1 VRASS
6 APPRS
11 ASGSSSADG
20 AAVAGITIY
29 RSAILPGWIDYNGHL
44 RDAYYVVV
52 LSDAIDALMERVG
65 IDAAYRA
72 RTRNTLYSL
81 EMHMHWLE
89 EVKAQDTLEID
100 ALVLGADQK
109 RLHVGC
115 DVRIARR
122 PQPVATAEFMLLH
135 VHQGEQPGA
144 APFPAEVQAAIERL
158 RAAADGATWP
168 GPRSR
173 ELALKKR

>member
-1 VRASS
+1 M
-6 APPRS
+6 
-11 ASGSSSADG
+11 
-20 AAVAGITIY
+20 AAVRIHRA
-29 RSAILPGWIDYNGHL
+29 AIRAEWIDYNGHL

-52 LSDAIDALMERVG
+52 LSDAIDALMERIG

-89 EVKAQDTLEID
+89 EVKAHETLEVD
-100 ALVLGADQK
+100 VVVLGADQK

-115 DVRIARR
+115 DVRVARH

-135 VHQGEQPGA
+135 VHQGEKPGA
-144 APFPAEVQAAIERL
+144 APFPPPIQAAVDRL
-158 RAAADGATWP
+158 RAEADGAGWA

-173 ELALKKR
+173 ELALKRR

>member
-1 VRASS
+1 M
-6 APPRS
+6 
-11 ASGSSSADG
+11 
-20 AAVAGITIY
+20 AGMTIY
-29 RSAILPGWIDYNGHL
+29 RSAVQPEWIDYNGHL

-89 EVKAQDTLEID
+89 EVKAADTLEID
-100 ALVLGADQK
+100 AYVLGADQK
-109 RLHVGC
+109 RLHIGC
-115 DVRIARR
+115 DVRIARH
-122 PQPVATAEFMLLH
+122 PEPAATAEFMLLH
-135 VHQGEQPGA
+135 VHQGEKPGA

-158 RAAADGATWP
+158 RAAADGAAWP

>member
-1 VRASS
+1 M
-6 APPRS
+6 
-11 ASGSSSADG
+11 
-20 AAVAGITIY
+20 AGITIY
-29 RSAILPGWIDYNGHL
+29 RSAVQPGWIDYNGHL

-52 LSDAIDALMERVG
+52 LSEAIDALMERVG

-89 EVKAQDTLEID
+89 EVKAGDTLEID
-100 ALVLGADQK
+100 AVVLGADLK
-109 RLHVGC
+109 RLHIGC
-115 DVRIARR
+115 DVRIARH
-122 PQPVATAEFMLLH
+122 PEPVATAEFMLLH
-135 VHQGEQPGA
+135 VHQGEKPGA
-144 APFPAEVQAAIERL
+144 APFPAEVQEAIERL
-158 RAAADGATWP
+158 RAAADGAAWP

>member
-1 VRASS
+1 M
-6 APPRS
+6 
-11 ASGSSSADG
+11 
-20 AAVAGITIY
+20 AGITIC
-29 RSAILPGWIDYNGHL
+29 RSAVQPGWIDYNGHL

-52 LSDAIDALMERVG
+52 LSEAIDALMDRIG

-89 EVKAQDTLEID
+89 EVKAQDTLEIV
-100 ALVLGADQK
+100 AWLLAADQK
-109 RLHVGC
+109 RLHIGC
-115 DVRIARR
+115 DVRTARHAR
-122 PQPVATAEFMLLH
+122 PAATAEFVLLH
-135 VHQGEQPGA
+135 VQQGEQPAA
-144 APFPAEVQAAIERL
+144 APFPAEIQAAIERL
-158 RAAADGATWP
+158 RAAADGAAWP

>member
-1 VRASS
+1 M
-6 APPRS
+6 
-11 ASGSSSADG
+11 
-20 AAVAGITIY
+20 AGTTIF
-29 RSAILPGWIDYNGHL
+29 RSAIRPEWIDYNGHL

-52 LSDAIDALMERVG
+52 LSDAIDALMDRVG
-65 IDAAYRA
+65 IDAAYRE

-89 EVKAQDTLEID
+89 EVKADDALEIVGY
-100 ALVLGADQK
+100 VLAADTK
-109 RLHVGC
+109 RLHIGC

-122 PQPVATAEFMLLH
+122 EAPVATAEFVLLH
-135 VHQGEQPGA
+135 VHQGDKPSA
-144 APFPAEVQAAIERL
+144 ATFPPDVQAAIERL
-158 RAAADGATWP
+158 RVEADGSAWP

>member
-1 VRASS
+1 M
-6 APPRS
+6 PGIPIHRS
-11 ASGSSSADG
+11 P
-20 AAVAGITIY
+20 V
-29 RSAILPGWIDYNGHL
+29 LPAWIDYNGHL

-89 EVKAQDTLEID
+89 EVKSDDTLEID
-100 ALVLGADQK
+100 VHLLGADAK

-115 DVRIARR
+115 DVRIARH
-122 PQPVATAEFMLLH
+122 PAPVATAEFMLLH
-135 VHQGEQPGA
+135 VHQGEKPA
-144 APFPAEVQAAIERL
+144 ATPFPAEIAAGIERL
-158 RAAADGATWP
+158 RATGSEWT
-168 GPRSR
+168 GPKSR

>member
-1 VRASS
+1 M
-6 APPRS
+6 
-11 ASGSSSADG
+11 
-20 AAVAGITIY
+20 AGTTIF
-29 RSAILPGWIDYNGHL
+29 RSAIRPEWIDYNGHL

-52 LSDAIDALMERVG
+52 LSEAIDALMDRIG
-65 IDAAYRA
+65 IDAAYRE

-89 EVKAQDTLEID
+89 EVKADDELEIVAHLLASD
-100 ALVLGADQK
+100 AK
-109 RLHVGC
+109 RLHLGC

-122 PQPVATAEFMLLH
+122 PAPVATAEFMLLH
-135 VHQGEQPGA
+135 VHQGEQPSA
-144 APFPAEVQAAIERL
+144 ATFPPEIQAAIERL
-158 RAAADGATWP
+158 RAAGNGSAWP

>member
-1 VRASS
+1 M
-6 APPRS
+6 
-11 ASGSSSADG
+11 
-20 AAVAGITIY
+20 AGTPIY
-29 RSAILPGWIDYNGHL
+29 RSAIQPGWIDYNGHL

-65 IDAAYRA
+65 IGADYRA
-72 RTRNTLYSL
+72 RTRNTLYTL

-89 EVKAQDTLEID
+89 EVKAADTLEID
-100 ALVLGADQK
+100 ALVLAADQK
-109 RLHVGC
+109 RLHIGC
-115 DVRIARR
+115 DVRIARQ

-135 VHQGEQPGA
+135 VHQGERPGA
-144 APFPAEVQAAIERL
+144 APFPPEVQAAIERL
-158 RAAADGATWP
+158 RAAADGSSWP

>member
-1 VRASS
+1 M
-6 APPRS
+6 
-11 ASGSSSADG
+11 
-20 AAVAGITIY
+20 AGTTIY
-29 RSAILPGWIDYNGHL
+29 RSAIRPEWIDYNGHL

-52 LSDAIDALMERVG
+52 LSDAIDALMDRVG
-65 IDAAYRA
+65 IDAAYRV

-89 EVKAQDTLEID
+89 EVKADDELEIVGYLL
-100 ALVLGADQK
+100 AADSK
-109 RLHVGC
+109 RLHVAC

-122 PQPVATAEFMLLH
+122 PGPVATAEFMLLH
-135 VHQGEQPGA
+135 VHQGEKPSA
-144 APFPAEVQAAIERL
+144 ATFPPEVAAAIERL
-158 RAAADGATWP
+158 KAEADGTAWP

>member
-1 VRASS
+1 M
-6 APPRS
+6 
-11 ASGSSSADG
+11 
-20 AAVAGITIY
+20 AGMTIY
-29 RSAILPGWIDYNGHL
+29 RSAVQPGWIDYNGHL

-65 IDAAYRA
+65 IDAAYRE

-89 EVKAQDTLEID
+89 EVKATDVLEID
-100 ALVLGADQK
+100 AYVLGADQK
-109 RLHVGC
+109 RLHIGC

-122 PQPVATAEFMLLH
+122 PAPVATAEFMLLH
-135 VHQGEQPGA
+135 VHQGEKPGA
-144 APFPAEVQAAIERL
+144 APFPAEVQAAVERL
-158 RAAADGATWP
+158 RLEADGSAWA

-173 ELALKKR
+173 ELALKRR